1 MRAATHQASEKG
13 GKTWMK
19 AFGASDIGLR
29 RKQNQDSY
37 VIVESDEG
45 SLLAVVCDGIG
56 GGLAGD
62 VASHM
67 AVTHLKERFLQK
79 RVFQDDIDVKHWLK
93 ETIQEANDLIFMQS
107 TKSSEQKGMGTTCV
121 GVIHTMNQTYIF
133 NIGDSRIYGIYD
145 HAFICLTEDHSFV
158 QDLVKAGELTK
169 EQAKYHPNRN
179 MLTNALGIWD
189 NVKIDMNKI
198 KEGYDILL
206 ICSDGLHGYVSEEQ
220 IFQIL
225 TSQYDMRHRV
235 YELIDAS
242 KNAGGYDNVS
252 VIVLSGEDS
261 SHE

>member
-1 MRAATHQASEKG
+1 
-13 GKTWMK
+13 MK

-37 VIVESDEG
+37 VIVENAEG
-45 SLLAVVCDGIG
+45 CILAVVCDGIG

-79 RVFQDDIDVKHWLK
+79 KCFQDDVDVKLWLK

-107 TKSSEQKGMGTTCV
+107 TKSMEQKGMGTTCV
-121 GVIHTMNQTYIF
+121 GVIHTIDQTYIF

-145 HAFICLTEDHSFV
+145 NEFVCLTEDHSFV
-158 QDLVKAGELTK
+158 QDLVKAGELTQ
-169 EQAKYHPNRN
+169 EQAKNHPNRN

-189 NVKIDMNKI
+189 NVKIDINKI
-198 KEGYDILL
+198 KEGYEILL

-220 IFQIL
+220 IFAIL
-225 TSQYDMRHRV
+225 SSRYDIRHRV
-235 YELIDAS
+235 YKLIDAS

-252 VIVLSGEDS
+252 VIVLCGEDT